1 MVPAFHHLWRSAMNI
16 KKKSIALGCML
27 MGCMSLTHAVDKAV
41 LADIESRVGAVESR
55 MIAWRRDIHQHPELS
70 NQEHRTA
77 ALVAAHLRQLGME
90 VQTGVGGT
98 GVVGLLKGNHPGKVV
113 ALRADMDALPVKEMV
128 DLPFASK
135 AKGKHMGVT
144 VDVMHACGHDGH
156 TAILMAAA
164 EVLSSMKDSING
176 TVKFIFQP
184 AEEGASELQS
194 GEHQHIG
201 AMAMVEAGVLDNPK
215 VDAVFGL
222 HLMPGF
228 SVGTIGYRPGPIL
241 ASGDTFSIK
250 VSGKQ
255 THGGFPWNGID
266 PIVSSAQII
275 MGLQTIVSRQLNLSK
290 EAAVISIGS
299 IHGGN
304 RENIIPD
311 SVELL
316 GTVRT
321 FDNAMRDDTLKR
333 MRITAQSIAEA
344 SGAKAEV
351 DFLKPSYLATVND
364 PSLSARMLPTM
375 QQVTGNKAVLAPKLS
390 ASEDFSAY
398 QQKVPGVFFFLGS
411 TDPDQDAA
419 TAPPNHSPRFEID
432 EASLAVGARTMTA
445 LALDYLDLP

>member
-1 MVPAFHHLWRSAMNI
+1 MN
-16 KKKSIALGCML
+16 KNTLSIALGCML
-27 MGCMSLTHAVDKAV
+27 MGSVSLANALDNAA
-41 LADIESRVGAVESR
+41 LADIKTRVGAIESR

-77 ALVAAHLRQLGME
+77 ALVAEHLRKLGID

-128 DLPFASK
+128 DLPFASN
-135 AKGKHMGVT
+135 AKGKHMGNT

-156 TAILMAAA
+156 TAILMASA
-164 EVLSSMKDSING
+164 EVLVGMKDRING

-184 AEEGASELQS
+184 AEEGASEVS
-194 GEHQHIG
+194 DVNHGEHQHIG
-201 AMAMVEAGVLDNPK
+201 AMAMVEAGVLENPK

-222 HLMPGF
+222 HLIPAF

-290 EAAVISIGS
+290 EAAIISIGA

-311 SVELL
+311 SVDLL

-351 DFLKPSYLATVND
+351 NFLKPSYLATVND
-364 PSLSARMLPTM
+364 VGLSAKMLPTM
-375 QQVTGNKAVLAPKLS
+375 QQVTAGKAVLSPKLS
-390 ASEDFSAY
+390 ASEDFSAF
-398 QQKVPGVFFFLGS
+398 QQKVPGVFFFIGS
-411 TDPDQDAA
+411 TAPDKNPA
-419 TAPPNHSPRFEID
+419 TAPPNHSPKFEID
-432 EASLAVGARTMTA
+432 EAALAVGARAMTA
-445 LALDYLDLP
+445 LALDYLNLP